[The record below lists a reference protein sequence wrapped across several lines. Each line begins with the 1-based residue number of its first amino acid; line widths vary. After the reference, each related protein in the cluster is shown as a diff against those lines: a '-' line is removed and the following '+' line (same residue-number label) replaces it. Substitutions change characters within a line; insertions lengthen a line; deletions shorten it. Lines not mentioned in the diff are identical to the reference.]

1 MGKRDDKGK
10 LRFEWVLK
18 QRGYQFWDEDNLHKT
33 IEVKDKKPDF
43 YVENQWG
50 DFLVEIESFKISTD
64 IDANPIFSLLQTLHN
79 HSLLK
84 ARIISPRNPL

>member
-33 IEVKDKKPDF
+33 IEVKDKKTR
-43 YVENQWG
+43 
-50 DFLVEIESFKISTD
+50 FLCRESMGRF
-64 IDANPIFSLLQTLHN
+64 FS
-79 HSLLK
+79 
-84 ARIISPRNPL
+84 